1 MGSMKET
8 NHGQLLSRWT
18 TERTRSLALV
28 VGFAIVA
35 TIAACGGDSPSG
47 PATPKTPDGSY
58 NISTIN
64 GKTLPVAIFSD
75 TNFMYEVTSG
85 SLSLTTDGKF
95 SVVTKFRQTIPGNVS
110 VFVDSTGGK
119 WLLSGA
125 KVMFTN
131 AQDASVDSATFANG
145 QLTFTEVDTK
155 ATTTFVYTRM

>member
-1 MGSMKET
+1 MKEI
-8 NHGQLLSRWT
+8 NHHQLLSRWT

-28 VGFAIVA
+28 VGFAVVA

-47 PATPKTPDGSY
+47 PATPKTADGSY
-58 NISTIN
+58 NISTVN

-85 SLSLTTDGKF
+85 TLSLTTDGKF
-95 SVVTKFRQTIPGNVS
+95 SVVTKFRQTIPDNVS
-110 VFVDSTGGK
+110 IFVDSTGGT
-119 WLLSGA
+119 WLSSGA

-155 ATTTFVYTRM
+155 ATTTFVYTRK